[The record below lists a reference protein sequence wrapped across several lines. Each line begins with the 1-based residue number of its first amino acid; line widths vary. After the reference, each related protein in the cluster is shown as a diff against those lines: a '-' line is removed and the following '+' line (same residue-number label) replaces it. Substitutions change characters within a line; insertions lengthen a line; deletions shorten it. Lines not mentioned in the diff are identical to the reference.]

1 MSTVPP
7 VVISSSMIRRHL
19 ANLTVAWFNDREL
32 PPAHVEDYAPMVAWV
47 RNSAQRAGDTRW
59 FVLGVQHILQNAALS
74 AAEFG
79 NDRFSYSDAQMRD
92 IMVYVLSQMGAT
104 EAPATLL
111 SRVSLVDM
119 DRDEWEAL
127 RDTQL
132 P

>member
-1 MSTVPP
+1 
-7 VVISSSMIRRHL
+7 
-19 ANLTVAWFNDREL
+19 
-32 PPAHVEDYAPMVAWV
+32 MVAWV

-59 FVLGVQHILQNAALS
+59 FVLGLQHILQNAALS

-79 NDRFSYSDAQMRD
+79 NDRFSFSDTQMHD
-92 IMVYVLSQMGAT
+92 IMNYVLRQMGAT
-104 EAPATLL
+104 EAPAALL